1 MKTGL
6 ALAGGGARGA
16 AHIGVLQVFKE
27 EEIAIDAIS
36 GSSAGALIGSMYA
49 ASLDPKWVEDRFRSF
64 LKSNVF
70 NKMAVTRLRR
80 NTVDSDSTIMQL
92 GRYVKDKLVMT
103 IALSRKGIVDRD
115 KFVDCIHYLL
125 PVDRFSDLKLP
136 LSIVATDL
144 NTGKSI
150 IHTSGNLIDAV
161 VESSSIPGVIPPS
174 QKNGKAVVD
183 GGVYSPIPVEE
194 VKNMGVQF
202 VIGVDIA
209 RSGMETMTDY
219 NIFELMARSEQITSV
234 RLSQA
239 LSEKADVII
248 RPDVKGAH
256 WSEFGKFDEFLESG
270 KKSARE
276 SVGKIRNKMAEQSKW
291 SYRLK
296 QKIINSL

>member
-27 EEIAIDAIS
+27 EGIAIDAIA
-36 GSSAGALIGSMYA
+36 GSSAGAIVGAMYA
-49 ASLDPKWVEDRFRSF
+49 ASLDTDWVEDRFRSF
-64 LKSNVF
+64 LKSDVF

-115 KFVDCIHYLL
+115 KLVDCIHYLL

-136 LSIVATDL
+136 LSVVATDL
-144 NTGKSI
+144 NTGNSI
-150 IHTSGNLIDAV
+150 IHTSGNLIEAV
-161 VESSSIPGVIPPS
+161 VQSCSIPGVVPPT
-174 QKNGKAVVD
+174 QKNGQVVVD

-194 VKNMGVQF
+194 VKKMGVQF
-202 VIGVDIA
+202 IIGVDIA
-209 RSGMETMTDY
+209 RSGVETIIDY
-219 NIFELMARSEQITSV
+219 NIFELMARSEQVTSV
-234 RLSQA
+234 RLSRA
-239 LSEKADVII
+239 LSEKADVVI
-248 RPDVKGAH
+248 RPEVKGAH
-256 WSEFGKFDEFLESG
+256 WSEFDKYDEFLESG

-276 SVGKIRNKMAEQSKW
+276 SVSDIRNKMAERAKW